1 MNNSKLSSPMR
12 ILTVHNHY
20 QQVGGE
26 DTVFST
32 ESDLLESYGHKVRRY
47 TVHNDKVEKMNAFT
61 LAYSTLW
68 NGQVYQ
74 ELREI
79 IRDFRPQVAHFH
91 NTFPLI
97 SPAAFYAAKA
107 EGVLVVQTLHNYR
120 LLCPNGLFFRD
131 GKVCEDCL
139 GQPIH
144 WPGVKNACY
153 RDSRVASG
161 AVATMTKLHELLGT
175 WTKVVDIFIAN
186 SHFALDKFIQGGLP
200 KEKLEFKPNFI
211 HPDPQPGKGEGGYAL
226 FVGRLAPEKG
236 TGTLLAAWE
245 RLGGKIPLKI
255 VGDGPLAV
263 KVTEV
268 AQQIPGVEWLG
279 RKPLE
284 EVYELM
290 GKAAFLVFPSEWYET
305 FGLVAI
311 EALAKGTP
319 VIAAKIGAIAE
330 LIDHNRTGLLFS
342 PGDAVDLATQVES
355 LLLNPTKLAD
365 MRQYA
370 RAEFEA
376 KYTAVENYRRLMEI
390 YAKSAK

>member
-1 MNNSKLSSPMR
+1 MR
-12 ILTVHNHY
+12 ILTVHNYY

-32 ESDLLESYGHKVRRY
+32 ESDLLESYGHEVRRY
-47 TVHNDKVEKMNAFT
+47 TVHNDKVEQMNAFS
-61 LAYSTLW
+61 LATATLW
-68 NGQVYQ
+68 NGKIYQ

-139 GQPIH
+139 GQPVH
-144 WPGVKNACY
+144 WQGVKNACY
-153 RDSRVASG
+153 RDSQIASG

-175 WTKVVDIFIAN
+175 WTKVVDILIAN

-200 KEKLEFKPNFI
+200 KEKLEFKPNFL
-211 HPDPQPGKGEGGYAL
+211 HPAPQPGKGEEGYAL

-255 VGDGPLAV
+255 VGDGPLAA
-263 KVTEV
+263 KVTEA

-279 RKPLE
+279 RKPLK

-319 VIAAKIGAIAE
+319 VIAANIGAIAE

-342 PGDAVDLATQVES
+342 PGDAVDLALKVES
-355 LLLNPTKLAD
+355 LLLNPKKLAD
-365 MRQYA
+365 MRQQA